1 MRVRAQPAARDE
13 FHRSRDARRIV
24 CALRPDQEGSRH
36 LRGRLHRCRR
46 QGVLHRRS
54 DLKKTMPTS
63 ESYAETLLGK
73 GDPGSAFLGLE
84 TDKPLICAVNGY
96 ALAGGTEL
104 LLACDIAI
112 ASENASF
119 GLTEVRR
126 GSIPWGGSIQRLPR
140 SIAKS
145 DAMLLLLTGDIISAQ
160 EALRIGLVS
169 KVVPHAELMPT
180 AMGIA
185 RRIASNAPL
194 AVRAVK
200 QLVVQ
205 GQDLPLRARAAYRQ
219 VHVRAVEGHRGPHR
233 RAQGLRRKARPGV
246 EDEMSLVAA
255 SAANMPA
262 ALEGLRVLDLSGAMG
277 NYAGKLF
284 ADMGAA
290 VILVEPPGGTELRR
304 EPPFIDDVPGLDRSL
319 NFAYQNTS
327 KRGICLDLAAAS
339 GQKLLRDLAAT
350 ADLVIETAPPGWM
363 AARGM
368 DTRTFRARVRRL
380 SSRASRRSDKPDPTR
395 RCRQRISWGS
405 PWVGCSTWA
414 ATGMPHR
421 RRRMASRP

>member
-1 MRVRAQPAARDE
+1 MANLNITVDDKVCVCELNRPHAMNSIDPEMREELYALYD
-13 FHRSRDARRIV
+13 RIKKDNDIHV
-24 CALRPDQEGSRH
+24 VIFTGAGDKAFCTGA
-36 LRGRLHRCRR
+36 
-46 QGVLHRRS
+46 

-112 ASENASF
+112 ASENARF

-126 GSIPWGGSIQRLPR
+126 GSIPWGGSMQRLPR

-145 DAMLLLLTGDIISAQ
+145 DAMLMLLTGDIIDAQ

-169 KVVPHAELMPT
+169 KVVPHADLMPT

-205 GQDLPLRARAAYRQ
+205 GQDLPL
-219 VHVRAVEGHRGPHR
+219 VHALHIDKYMYGLLKDTEDRIEGR
-233 RAQGLRRKARPGV
+233 RA
-246 EDEMSLVAA
+246 
-255 SAANMPA
+255 
-262 ALEGLRVLDLSGAMG
+262 
-277 NYAGKLF
+277 F
-284 ADMGAA
+284 A
-290 VILVEPPGGTELRR
+290 E
-304 EPPFIDDVPGLDRSL
+304 
-319 NFAYQNTS
+319 
-327 KRGICLDLAAAS
+327 KR
-339 GQKLLRDLAAT
+339 
-350 ADLVIETAPPGWM
+350 
-363 AARGM
+363 
-368 DTRTFRARVRRL
+368 
-380 SSRASRRSDKPDPTR
+380 DPV
-395 RCRQRISWGS
+395 WK
-405 PWVGCSTWA
+405 
-414 ATGMPHR
+414 MK
-421 RRRMASRP
+421 